1 MSFLWFWLAAPLSW
15 VCYFSAKPRA
25 VGVKTHLTF
34 PILLRYKVINNS
46 DKEQEE
52 KAVVYQENRIPYCLY
67 LELKK
72 YCYICLLLCMWELDD
87 KVNINFIAAYSSVQ
101 FKLITESGSKWK
113 FAYLL
118 KRILS
123 TLTMWCFYI
132 MFFLM
137 CGMLYCFNKV

>member
-1 MSFLWFWLAAPLSW
+1 M
-15 VCYFSAKPRA
+15 
-25 VGVKTHLTF
+25 GVKTHLTF

-72 YCYICLLLCMWELDD
+72 YCYICLLLCMWELDV

-101 FKLITESGSKWK
+101 FNSLLNQEENGS
-113 FAYLL
+113 LHT
-118 KRILS
+118 S
-123 TLTMWCFYI
+123 
-132 MFFLM
+132 
-137 CGMLYCFNKV
+137 